1 MGRVSRQAGRRA
13 ACGHTEVR
21 DTTSEGPLWLPVP
34 DMAWQLTS
42 EQARPRDMPSED
54 SRWRARHWSLCKMAK
69 HEGLPPQVVSGREFV
84 FPLEVRNNS
93 HTDNN

>member
-1 MGRVSRQAGRRA
+1 MGRVSWQAGRRA

-21 DTTSEGPLWLPVP
+21 VTTSEGLSVP
-34 DMAWQLTS
+34 DM
-42 EQARPRDMPSED
+42 D

-69 HEGLPPQVVSGREFV
+69 QVVSGREFV

-93 HTDNN
+93 HTDDN